1 MKNKRDKKNGIIKE
15 TMLVPIEKEQKKD
28 IIGKRKR
35 ENYWKG
41 KANINPNTMDNA
53 KFIILY
59 TTKLFFFYW
68 LFLRYCGSWPNATLL
83 ELARCYGVSGL
94 KESATKVNIMTQ
106 LATHIHPNDS
116 AFEELVRGTW
126 SRTEGPSLQRKKD
139 FKSDLG
145 DDVDQDVLEF
155 IDEDEKKEFDMV
167 KTAAKR
173 RIQLAKQNVN
183 DELVEARAKF
193 APKKKPNAK
202 PKAKAQ
208 NQQGSKRKKSEKKE
222 STTRTNKKRKLTG
235 AEIAKRAK
243 RLAIVDE
250 VPNEPVDAM
259 QIVLLEPEQSNHT
272 AVVPPEQPAQVSQPQ
287 GVVPNSNEQSKD
299 PVFPEQPAQGTVP
312 KETVPTSA
320 SAIDDSM
327 SLYDLLYDSTE
338 RASSST
344 SRPPPA
350 ERASSSGSRPPP
362 ECASGPPPTSRN
374 DESSKAGK
382 APELREKRANTTTA
396 SGKRGP
402 IADRKEPIQWTTVK
416 CEKCKK
422 DAGQWKYDPS
432 PGQRDAATYYYRV
445 HETDKKHSAL
455 ASLAKVFEE
464 LIWNRQGKFCLKD

>member
-1 MKNKRDKKNGIIKE
+1 MLSLLYSTRQSCFSSTDFFWGTVEVGRMQRCWSWQGAMVYLGSKR
-15 TMLVPIEKEQKKD
+15 VQQKS
-28 IIGKRKR
+28 
-35 ENYWKG
+35 
-41 KANINPNTMDNA
+41 T
-53 KFIILY
+53 
-59 TTKLFFFYW
+59 
-68 LFLRYCGSWPNATLL
+68 SWPSWLL
-83 ELARCYGVSGL
+83 IF
-94 KESATKVNIMTQ
+94 TQMTQ
-106 LATHIHPNDS
+106 LLKNLSEGLGHGQKDHHSSERKTSSLIWGMMLTKMCWSSLMKMKKKSLTWWRQLPSAEFSWQNKTWMMSWWKQGQSLHPKKNRKQS
-116 AFEELVRGTW
+116 LKLKHRTSKAQRG
-126 SRTEGPSLQRKKD
+126 RNL
-139 FKSDLG
+139 
-145 DDVDQDVLEF
+145 
-155 IDEDEKKEFDMV
+155 
-167 KTAAKR
+167 KR
-173 RIQLAKQNVN
+173 RNRPRGL
-183 DELVEARAKF
+183 R
-193 APKKKPNAK
+193 
-202 PKAKAQ
+202 
-208 NQQGSKRKKSEKKE
+208 
-222 STTRTNKKRKLTG
+222 KKRKLTG